1 MKGEIFMSKKKLE
14 QALTATFA
22 LNYDLRY
29 FVEDGVTW
37 AVAVDVARILEI
49 ENIRQNLAD
58 FPDDEKK
65 KFDILTAVCNTY
77 GEVVRNVTE
86 SVWCVN
92 EPGLYRLIF
101 SSRKPEAEK
110 FKRWIFHE
118 VLPSIRKNGFYV
130 APNKKIFEITEEE
143 LKFLEE
149 KYPNLEIKEIIDDWV
164 ENAELKNGEGDV
176 VVSYQICLG

>member
-1 MKGEIFMSKKKLE
+1 MSKKKLE

-65 KFDILTAVCNTY
+65 KFDILTAVYNTH
-77 GEVVRNVTE
+77 GEV
-86 SVWCVN
+86 
-92 EPGLYRLIF
+92 
-101 SSRKPEAEK
+101 
-110 FKRWIFHE
+110 
-118 VLPSIRKNGFYV
+118 
-130 APNKKIFEITEEE
+130 
-143 LKFLEE
+143 
-149 KYPNLEIKEIIDDWV
+149 
-164 ENAELKNGEGDV
+164 
-176 VVSYQICLG
+176 